1 MLNFDEK
8 INREKTDAFK
18 LELRKTFFG
27 SEEVLPLWV
36 ADMDFKAPPKVIE
49 AIQER
54 ANHEIYGY
62 TIRDNKFHNAIK
74 NWLKTQHQW
83 EIESNEIEFIPGVLP
98 SIVITLLE
106 FTAPGDQ
113 VIIQTPVYPPF
124 YSIVKSNDR
133 VLLTNNLIEEDGY
146 YTIDFDQ
153 FEQLA
158 SDPKTKV
165 FVMSNPHNPVG
176 RAWKKEELKRIAEIC
191 IKHDILIVSDE
202 IHSDLCLFE
211 NKHNIF
217 AKICPEVKDRIITG
231 MAPSKTFNIAG
242 LSTAYAII
250 HNKDLK
256 ARFQKRLNALQ
267 LHMGNL
273 FGGVALV
280 AAYNHG
286 AEWLSE
292 LKTYLEANIMLV
304 DSFIKENMPE
314 VGFRIPEATYLL
326 WLDFKKWNLTQPE
339 LKKVLTEIGKVGM
352 NDGLSFGED
361 GVGYQRLNVGS
372 PKEIIQEGLNRILKA
387 RNEVYKSR

>member
-27 SEEVLPLWV
+27 SDDVLPLWV

-54 ANHEIYGY
+54 ASHEIYGY
-62 TIRDNKFHNAIK
+62 TIRDAKFHNAIK
-74 NWLKTQHQW
+74 NWLKTEHNW
-83 EIESNEIEFIPGVLP
+83 DVKGEEIEFIPGVLP

-106 FTAPGDQ
+106 FTAPGDK

-124 YSIVKSNDR
+124 YSIVKSNER
-133 VLLTNNLIEEDGY
+133 IIAENKLIEDNGY
-146 YTIDFDQ
+146 YTIDFDS
-153 FEQLA
+153 FEELA

-176 RAWKKEELKRIAEIC
+176 RAWKEDELKRIAEIC
-191 IKHDILIVSDE
+191 IKNDILIVSDE
-202 IHSDLCLFE
+202 IHSDLCLFG
-211 NKHNIF
+211 NTHNVF
-217 AKICPEVKDRIITG
+217 AKVCPEVKDRIITG

-250 HNKDLK
+250 HNKEIK

-286 AEWLSE
+286 SEWLKE
-292 LKTYLEANIMLV
+292 LKSYLEANIMLV

-314 VGFRIPEATYLL
+314 VGFKIPEATYLL
-326 WLDFKKWNLTQPE
+326 WLDFKAWNLSQSE
-339 LKKVLTEIGKVGM
+339 LKKALTEIGKVGM
-352 NDGLSFGED
+352 NDGLSFGEN

-372 PKEIIQEGLNRILKA
+372 PKDIIFDGLNRILKV
-387 RNEVYKSR
+387 RKEVYKK